1 MRLGWWPMPH
11 EPAHG
16 LALIKRAIT
25 GTATVTGRSRRSEF
39 GYYWVAAMVTAAI
52 VRHIPHELPWRADWI
67 LDQTGQLL
75 LMLPVFALFVRRL
88 HDVNLTGWWA
98 LSLPP
103 IMGLSIYSSARF
115 VFLDPQNGALA
126 LPELPLWASL
136 FQLGGVLFF
145 LAVLLIPG
153 TDGPNRFGP
162 DPRRSIDPEQLR
174 ARDQQD
180 EAERAQDPLL
190 G

>member
-1 MRLGWWPMPH
+1 MAQQATPN
-11 EPAHG
+11 G
-16 LALIKRAIT
+16 LTLVMRAIT
-25 GTATVTGRSRRSEF
+25 GIVTFKGRSRRSEF
-39 GYYWVAAMVTAAI
+39 FYYWIAAMLAGTVI
-52 VRHIPHELPWRADWI
+52 RHIPHELPWRADWMF
-67 LDQTGQLL
+67 DQTGQLL

-88 HDVNLTGWWA
+88 HDVNLTGWWT

-136 FQLGGVLFF
+136 LQLGGVLFF
-145 LAVLLIPG
+145 LTVLLIPG

-162 DPRRSIDPEQLR
+162 DPRSSVHPEQLR

-180 EAERAQDPLL
+180 ETEGAQDPLL
-190 G
+190 R